1 MITIKFFASLKT
13 IAEME
18 EKIIEV
24 SNSISM
30 DQLSEIIS
38 KTSPKMGEFI
48 REKKVMISVN
58 QEMADSET
66 IIHDGDEVAFLP
78 PFSGGSYNKEV
89 NIMSTTTDSKVR
101 IQLENFSV
109 TDEIEVMKKV
119 SRNIGGITTFL
130 GTGRELSKGENITQ
144 LNFEHYPKMAEKKL
158 EEIRL
163 KAIKDYGIIDMSII
177 HRIGPIEIGENIVLI
192 VAVGEHRKET
202 FIACEWAI
210 AELKRTTPIW
220 KRETTSTGEVWV
232 QDTP

>member
-1 MITIKFFASLKT
+1 
-13 IAEME
+13 
-18 EKIIEV
+18 
-24 SNSISM
+24 
-30 DQLSEIIS
+30 
-38 KTSPKMGEFI
+38 
-48 REKKVMISVN
+48 
-58 QEMADSET
+58 
-66 IIHDGDEVAFLP
+66 
-78 PFSGGSYNKEV
+78 
-89 NIMSTTTDSKVR
+89 
-101 IQLENFSV
+101 
-109 TDEIEVMKKV
+109 
-119 SRNIGGITTFL
+119 
-130 GTGRELSKGENITQ
+130 
-144 LNFEHYPKMAEKKL
+144 MAEKKL